1 MEGLRQS
8 EDVLWRHEAWCGS
21 HGHGEA
27 VHQRGAYP
35 ESGGVILAAAY
46 RQHPID
52 QLAGLGC
59 VEWWA
64 ELGGRVKGS
73 LSWSVEVA
81 VVTDVAVIW
90 RSRNPEESEQ
100 SGGLPPT

>member
-46 RQHPID
+46 
-52 QLAGLGC
+52 
-59 VEWWA
+59 
-64 ELGGRVKGS
+64 
-73 LSWSVEVA
+73 
-81 VVTDVAVIW
+81 
-90 RSRNPEESEQ
+90 
-100 SGGLPPT
+100 LPPTPHRPAGWFGLRGVVGGAWRSCEGIAVLER